1 MYKVA
6 LQRWIQ
12 GKIGPKDIDLLVKTK
27 HLTAVQGVT
36 IKATERLVPREVI
49 ILTNVVDSPTIHLS
63 HL

>member
-27 HLTAVQGVT
+27 HLTAVQGAT
-36 IKATERLVPREVI
+36 IKATERLVPYIEPI
-49 ILTNVVDSPTIHLS
+49 EEPQEEILPN
-63 HL
+63 